1 MASITSSL
9 SFAISDVGAT
19 GTASRSI
26 STSMTVSGYGTYTDI
41 LAGNLTNYSMSFAG
55 MMLPRMIYI
64 QTSQILGIKFNS
76 VSNTEMLIDTSVL
89 EGSTPVGVFYSTI
102 SGISSV
108 FLSNKSATPANI
120 RVVLGQD
127 SEI

>member
-9 SFAISDVGAT
+9 SFSLVDTGAT

-26 STSMTVSGYGTYTDI
+26 STSMTISGYGEYTDI

-55 MMLPRMIYI
+55 MTLPRMIYI

-76 VSNTEMLIDTSVL
+76 ISNTELLIDTSVL
-89 EGSTPVGVFYSTI
+89 EGSSPVGVFYSTV

-108 FLSNKSATPANI
+108 FLSNKSASPANI
-120 RVVLGQD
+120 RVVLAQD
-127 SEI
+127 NET